1 MRVGDAVAALEGLRL
16 RLDEL
21 DGEREERQRWQ
32 KSGVAP
38 AADEPDRGDG
48 GADAN
53 GVEEVGGARMVK
65 EAAAAAAAAEGG
77 TGVSAGRSESGDGRK
92 NRKKPRKRKGFEGAQ
107 AGQEECRVRGGG
119 GGGGGE
125 RETKAAAGTTSG
137 ETTAL
142 ELGS

>member
-1 MRVGDAVAALEGLRL
+1 MRIGDAVAALEGLRL

-32 KSGVAP
+32 KSGVAS
-38 AADEPDRGDG
+38 AAEEPDRGDG

-53 GVEEVGGARMVK
+53 GVEEEGGARRVK

-92 NRKKPRKRKGFEGAQ
+92 IRKKPRKRKGFEGAQ
-107 AGQEECRVRGGG
+107 SGQEECRVRGGG
-119 GGGGGE
+119 GGGGGRG
-125 RETKAAAGTTSG
+125 RETKAAAGTSR
-137 ETTAL
+137 EITAL